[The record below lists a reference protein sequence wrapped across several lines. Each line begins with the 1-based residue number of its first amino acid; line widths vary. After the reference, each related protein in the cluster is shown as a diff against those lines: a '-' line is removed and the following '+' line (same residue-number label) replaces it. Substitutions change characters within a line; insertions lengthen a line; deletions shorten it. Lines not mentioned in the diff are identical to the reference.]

1 MNLKIS
7 TFFCIFCIPLA
18 GASLTQ
24 LGKTPDWNEL
34 ERFQESI
41 TKNEFSLALTDVYCP
56 REEWWAHWI
65 KVEEDH
71 VRIRK
76 EAGKDLWYTLRF
88 AAPRDGNQTEEGTTH
103 SRPLAGLVIAV
114 DPGHIGGAW
123 SEMERR
129 HFQIGEEKPVKE
141 GDLALAVA
149 RAIIPELERLGSL
162 PYLVRETLEPVTA
175 RRPSDFMDHSRKW
188 VKQIAGELPTAEEEK
203 LIKERSELL
212 FYRVDEIHARAQ
224 LINDLFRPDI
234 VLCLHINAAPWQ
246 DPDHP
251 ELVDRNDFHILVN
264 GCYMGGELAY
274 DDQRFEMLVRL
285 LNRWHIQERLLAESL
300 SLAFAEVTGL
310 PEFSYKGPNALK
322 VGDVP
327 GVWARNLLANRIYR
341 SPVIFLEPYVANSR
355 SAHELIQKG
364 EKGEF
369 LVREYVDSVVLGLKK
384 FYLKTE

>member
-1 MNLKIS
+1 MNLKIP
-7 TFFCIFCIPLA
+7 TFFCLFCMPLA

-41 TKNEFSLALTDVYCP
+41 TRNEFYLALTEVYCP
-56 REEWWAHWI
+56 RKEWWAHWI
-65 KVEEDH
+65 EVEEDH
-71 VRIRK
+71 VRIRE

-88 AAPRDGNQTEEGTTH
+88 ASPRDGNQTQKGATH

-123 SEMERR
+123 SEMEGR

-149 RAIIPELERLGSL
+149 RALIPELERLGSL

-188 VKQIAGELPTAEEEK
+188 VKQIAGELPTAEELR

-224 LINDLFRPDI
+224 LINDLFRPDL
-234 VLCLHINAAPWQ
+234 VLCIHINAAPWQ

-251 ELVDRNDFHILVN
+251 ALVDRNDFHILVN

-300 SLAFAEVTGL
+300 SLAFAAVTGL

-364 EKGEF
+364 ENGEF
-369 LVREYVDSVVLGLKK
+369 LAREYVDSVVLGLKK
-384 FYLKTE
+384 FYSKTE